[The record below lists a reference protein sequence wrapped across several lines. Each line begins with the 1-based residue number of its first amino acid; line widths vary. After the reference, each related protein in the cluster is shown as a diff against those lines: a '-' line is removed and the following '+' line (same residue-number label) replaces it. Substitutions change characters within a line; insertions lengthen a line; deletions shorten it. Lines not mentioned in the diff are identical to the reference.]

1 MEGLISKYF
10 YRQSLGHNNSPVPQ
24 HSFNQDEVYHKILRT
39 IQTRQKSSFSTA
51 LFFRIAAVIVILI
64 SAGTLLYHYTQ
75 SPFFSNANLVRRDV
89 AQGSTTMLS
98 LEDGTKVWLNA
109 GSKLTY
115 PAKFDRESRKVQLA
129 GEAYFEVVHLD
140 HKPFIIS
147 SGAVKTVVLG
157 TSFNISAYPE
167 NSEVEVTVLS
177 GKVAVI
183 TPGKWNLHSNT
194 MYLMPN
200 QKLTYTSSQPDTKPA
215 TVNAGEAIDWK
226 LGILLFR
233 STPLAQAVR
242 ELERKYAVKIVCADK
257 IKDCRI
263 TARFDNEGL
272 ENALKVVTKIIDGTL
287 IRQDGQYYLDG
298 KGCD

>member
-24 HSFNQDEVYHKILRT
+24 HSFNQDEVYHKILSSIHT
-39 IQTRQKSSFSTA
+39 TQKKSVATS
-51 LFFRIAAVIVILI
+51 LFFKIAAAIVVLL
-64 SAGTLLYHYTQ
+64 SAGILLHHNTGKN
-75 SPFFSNANLVRRDV
+75 FFTTANLVHKEV
-89 AQGSTTMLS
+89 AKGRTSMLQ

-115 PAKFDRESRKVQLA
+115 PARFDTEDRKVQLS
-129 GEAYFEVVHLD
+129 GEAYFEVAHLD

-147 SGAVKTVVLG
+147 SGAIKTVVLG

-167 NSEVEVTVLS
+167 NQEVEVTVLS

-183 TPGKWNLHSNT
+183 TPGKWNLHTNT
-194 MYLMPN
+194 SYLTPN

-233 STPLAQAVR
+233 STPLPQAIR
-242 ELERKYAVKIVCADK
+242 ELERKYAVTIICSDK

-272 ENALKVVTKIIDGTL
+272 ENALKVVSKTIDGT
-287 IRQDGQYYLDG
+287 ITSHGGQYYLDG
-298 KGCD
+298 AGCN